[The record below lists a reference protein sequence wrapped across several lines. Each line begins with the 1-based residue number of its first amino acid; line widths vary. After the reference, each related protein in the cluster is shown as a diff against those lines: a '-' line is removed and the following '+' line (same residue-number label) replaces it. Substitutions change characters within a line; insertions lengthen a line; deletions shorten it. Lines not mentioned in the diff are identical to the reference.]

1 MKQNSAVIHRAIR
14 ADDHMARFCVGKL
27 SGTETIFFDWQKEK
41 SYVYE
46 SQRSYRPTGTACRS
60 GGVST
65 TREQRER
72 DGGYGDRHGC
82 HRLKFLAGQQNR
94 IARSI
99 FCIVC
104 RSKTVRGL
112 HLTALLIFSGGT
124 SPFSFKRDA
133 FYNPYMNS
141 MLGPFLYK
149 KYYLAFE

>member
-1 MKQNSAVIHRAIR
+1 MVKQNSAVIHRAVR
-14 ADDHMARFCVGKL
+14 ADDHMARFCAGKL

-41 SYVYE
+41 SYEYE

-72 DGGYGDRHGC
+72 RGCGDRHGR
-82 HRLKFLAGQQNR
+82 HRLKVLAGQQNR

-99 FCIVC
+99 FCTVC

-112 HLTALLIFSGGT
+112 HLTTLLIFLGGT
-124 SPFSFKRDA
+124 SPFSFKRD
-133 FYNPYMNS
+133 NTPPTGTPCWG
-141 MLGPFLYK
+141 LFLYK
-149 KYYLAFE
+149 KYHLVFQ

>member
-41 SYVYE
+41 SYAYE

-133 FYNPYMNS
+133 FYNPA
-141 MLGPFLYK
+141 G
-149 KYYLAFE
+149 AFFIQEVLPSL

>member
-41 SYVYE
+41 SYAYE
-46 SQRSYRPTGTACRS
+46 SR
-60 GGVST
+60 GGCGN
-65 TREQRER
+65 RR
-72 DGGYGDRHGC
+72 RHGC
-82 HRLKFLAGQQNR
+82 RHLKCLSGQQNR